1 MALEIELPVGFESIT
16 IKQWCDYRVAKSD
29 VERLCI
35 LTQKSKEEISQL
47 KLVQLNEL
55 IQFFEAMLST
65 NDAKFQPLV
74 TIGKNTY
81 GFIPDLYSISTG
93 EYVDLMQYVSDE
105 GENILKIMQILYRPV
120 TKQIGDKYS
129 IAPYRV
135 EELKFYE
142 DDIASMKMEYYRG
155 AMLFFSSLQ
164 NQLNESLQDYLL
176 NQAMEIQKN
185 LIHEIK

>member
-16 IKQWCDYRVAKSD
+16 IKQWSDYRNAKSD
-29 VERLCI
+29 IERLCA

-55 IQFFEAMLST
+55 IQFFESMLST
-65 NDAKFQPLV
+65 NDAKFQPLI

-120 TKQIGDKYS
+120 IKQIGEKYL
-129 IAPYRV
+129 IAPYRT

-142 DDIASMKMEYYRG
+142 DDIASIKMEFYRG

-164 NQLNESLQDYLL
+164 NQLNESLQEYLM
-176 NQAMEIQKN
+176 NQALMIQKN
-185 LIHEIK
+185 LVNEMQ

>member
-16 IKQWCDYRVAKSD
+16 IKQWCDYRNAKTD

-35 LTQKSKEEISQL
+35 LTHKSKEEISQL

-55 IQFFEAMLST
+55 IAFFETMLST

-120 TKQIGDKYS
+120 TRQIGDKYS
-129 IAPYRV
+129 IAPYRT

-155 AMLFFSSLQ
+155 AMLFFSNLQ

-176 NQAMEIQKN
+176 NQTMEIQKN
-185 LIHEIK
+185 LVKEMN